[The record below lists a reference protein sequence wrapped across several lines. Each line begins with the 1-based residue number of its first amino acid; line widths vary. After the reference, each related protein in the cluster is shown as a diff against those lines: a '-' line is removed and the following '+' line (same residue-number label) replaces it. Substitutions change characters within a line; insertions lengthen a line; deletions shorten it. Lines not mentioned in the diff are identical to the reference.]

1 MARGIRPVSLFDDE
15 EDIRDPYAIAK
26 GFGIAGGVTI
36 PKLIMERNHDIKLV
50 NEYIKQNLA
59 SRGSP
64 LLSQSQWGNTYGS
77 KLPNKL
83 FEKASGTPGSL
94 KGWLTG
100 RTHPSH
106 FGPVEKGIKFVKGI
120 MPTIM
125 NVGSKLPK
133 FPNPVMTV
141 LQGLAPK
148 ALGDG
153 MIDEPN
159 FTPFEQPTTNVAQP
173 TTPVGT
179 SATALAQI
187 QANIDAAK
195 AKSTVQPTVNNVSP
209 GGGNSRR
216 QTTQS
221 VAPAPR
227 SRARATR
234 GRTAPVIRQNRIG
247 GRYGL

>member
-15 EDIRDPYAIAK
+15 EQVRDPYAFAK
-26 GFGIAGGVTI
+26 GFGIAGGATL

-106 FGPVEKGIKFVKGI
+106 FGPVEKGIKFVKGV

-125 NVGSKLPK
+125 NMGSKVAK

-148 ALGDG
+148 TLASGMLPEGDV
-153 MIDEPN
+153 PY
-159 FTPFEQPTTNVAQP
+159 TPFEHP
-173 TTPVGT
+173 TTP
-179 SATALAQI
+179 ATVPTYNPPQGPAGYTRPTRSPAQ
-187 QANIDAAK
+187 QAAAVDRK
-195 AKSTVQPTVNNVSP
+195 AKSMGVASP
-209 GGGNSRR
+209 IRR
-216 QTTQS
+216 TPGTK
-221 VAPAPR
+221 
-227 SRARATR
+227 
-234 GRTAPVIRQNRIG
+234 
-247 GRYGL
+247 YGFGL